1 MPCFVSS
8 LTSIDMS
15 RTYCTYALS
24 IIAYISGFC
33 MYYVHVDGILSFS
46 ELIGKSG
53 FSIARL
59 LLLKETSAKEE
70 EEEEGRSREE
80 EYGDVGQREE
90 EEEGRSRE
98 EENGDGNPKGGGIG
112 GEIQR
117 KGVWRQRPERRRKR
131 MRDLEKRIM
140 GTTAREEKE

>member
-1 MPCFVSS
+1 MDGLKSRIHVIVIGATNRPN
-8 LTSIDMS
+8 SIDP
-15 RTYCTYALS
+15 ALQKFGRFDKE
-24 IIAYISGFC
+24 I
-33 MYYVHVDGILSFS
+33 D
-46 ELIGKSG
+46 IGVPDEVG
-53 FSIARL
+53 CVE
-59 LLLKETSAKEE
+59 ETSAREE

-98 EENGDGNPKGGGIG
+98 EEKGDGNPKGGGIG

-117 KGVWRQRPERRRKR
+117 RGVWRQRPERRRKR

-140 GTTAREEKE
+140 GTTAREEEE